1 MRTLLLATAL
11 LFATAGAAQAQPFD
25 ARRCNAI
32 RDVDVPYDL
41 AAVGPSIVLT
51 RGADRITVTDRAIVT
66 AAGRLD
72 DPALASR
79 YAASLRGFMAN
90 ARRVPILGARF
101 GRAVAADNHRAESP
115 GFLGALKDM
124 CQSLLDVHEVQA
136 RITRALPAFTPPIRV
151 TLAN

>member
-1 MRTLLLATAL
+1 MRILLLTTAL
-11 LFATAGAAQAQPFD
+11 VFATATAANAQSFD
-25 ARRCNAI
+25 PRRCNAI

-41 AAVGPSIVLT
+41 TAAGGSIVLT
-51 RGADRITVTDRAIVT
+51 NGPDRITVTDRAIVT
-66 AAGRLD
+66 PTGRLD

-101 GRAVAADNHRAESP
+101 GQAVAADNHRAESP

-124 CQSLLDVHEVQA
+124 CQSLLDVHEVQT
-136 RITRALPAFTPPIRV
+136 RIARALPAFTPPIRV